1 MNQFMTELQG
11 SIGILKNPDVV
22 SYLVKGLAFTLG
34 ISLITI
40 VLSLLIGA
48 VLALLRNYCTSGAS
62 ALAGRVSAAYIV
74 TENDRTVKIISN
86 GMVNASDFVG
96 FDAEAECGIGEKVRF
111 SVLCDILDACGD
123 ELPVWSGNDDLTVP
137 LLSLGAKG
145 VISVLSNVRPK
156 RTLQMVRACQAG
168 DYAAAGRMQVAL
180 TPLIDALFSEINPI
194 PVKQALSLM
203 GIPAGLPRLPLTP
216 LSATHLPALEQ
227 ALSAAPE
234 P

>member
-1 MNQFMTELQG
+1 M
-11 SIGILKNPDVV
+11 
-22 SYLVKGLAFTLG
+22 
-34 ISLITI
+34 
-40 VLSLLIGA
+40 
-48 VLALLRNYCTSGAS
+48 
-62 ALAGRVSAAYIV
+62 
-74 TENDRTVKIISN
+74 
-86 GMVNASDFVG
+86 
-96 FDAEAECGIGEKVRF
+96 
-111 SVLCDILDACGD
+111 
-123 ELPVWSGNDDLTVP
+123 PVWSGNDDLTVP

>member
-1 MNQFMTELQG
+1 M
-11 SIGILKNPDVV
+11 K
-22 SYLVKGLAFTLG
+22 LG
-34 ISLITI
+34 F
-40 VLSLLIGA
+40 
-48 VLALLRNYCTSGAS
+48 
-62 ALAGRVSAAYIV
+62 VSAILDGWTFEEMIDTAANMGFSCV
-74 TENDRTVKIISN
+74 EV
-86 GMVNASDFVG
+86 ACWPVG
-96 FDAEAECGIGEKVRF
+96 KAERRYAGVSHINVDELTDEKAAH
-111 SVLCDILDACGD
+111 ILDACGD
-123 ELPVWSGNDDLTVP
+123 ELPIWSGNDDLTVP